1 LIVLA
6 AIFYKEFLKFRWT
19 WLTVL
24 VLNLALMAYLYVA
37 TRQLF
42 ILDHAEMVWYRVL
55 HLGSIHY
62 EMFKYAPAITG
73 LLLGGIQYLPEM
85 WGERLRLSLHL
96 PLSPHLLILAHLL
109 VGLTALGLAICV
121 DLATLA
127 WITSIHFP
135 VDGVVTTVATA
146 LPWAV
151 AGVAAYLGTTLG
163 LLEPNYKRKI
173 FNLVVS
179 AGVVASLLQPT
190 EPGGYA
196 LSLPYLAIMVILMVP
211 TVLLPAYRFRYRRVS

>member
-1 LIVLA
+1 MLA

-24 VLNLALMAYLYVA
+24 VLNIALMAYLYVT

-42 ILDHAEMVWYRVL
+42 IFDHAEMVWYRVL

-62 EMFKYAPAITG
+62 GIFRYAPVITG
-73 LLLGGIQYLPEM
+73 LLLGCIQYLPEM

-96 PLSPHLLILAHLL
+96 PLSPHLLILAHIL
-109 VGLTALGLAICV
+109 VGLTALGLVIV
-121 DLATLA
+121 MDMATLA
-127 WITSIHFP
+127 WITALYFP
-135 VDGVVTTVATA
+135 MEGVLTTMTTA
-146 LPWAV
+146 LPWAI
-151 AGVAAYLGTTLG
+151 AGVAAYLGVTLG
-163 LLEPNYKRKI
+163 LLEPSYKRKI
-173 FNLVVS
+173 FNLIVS
-179 AGVVASLLQPT
+179 AGVVASLLQIT

-196 LSLPYLAIMVILMVP
+196 LSLPYLLIMVVLMVP

>member
-1 LIVLA
+1 LSVLA
-6 AIFYKEFLKFRWT
+6 AIFCKEFLKFRWT

-62 EMFKYAPAITG
+62 EMFKYVPVITG
-73 LLLGGIQYLPEM
+73 LLLGCIQYLPEM

-96 PLSPHLLILAHLL
+96 PISPHLLILAHLL
-109 VGLTALGLAICV
+109 VGLTALGLAIVV
-121 DLATLA
+121 DLAALA
-127 WITSIHFP
+127 WITSIYFP
-135 VDGVVTTVATA
+135 IDGVVTMVVTA
-146 LPWAV
+146 LPWTI
-151 AGVAAYLGTTLG
+151 AGVATYLGTTLG

-179 AGVVASLLQPT
+179 AGVVVSLLQPT

-196 LSLPYLAIMVILMVP
+196 LSLPYLVLVVGLMVP